1 MPVTEI
7 NHQEDPKVSNTEWNL
22 LSLTTS
28 DDSLESRNQSA
39 DEISVDGVEDVSEKN
54 NEMNGVCPITF
65 SEQEP
70 KSDTVNRDDTSQADF
85 LLTNTSASHRIHF
98 RKAAPRSPISNN
110 YSLDYSQSRHIH
122 KRSNQ
127 LPRLLNKYLRPNAQY
142 TGEQQSGKSRYTIK
156 VNFKTVDLINSVVT
170 GFLQISGLTE
180 HHPEITTCF
189 KGEIIN
195 NPLNKF
201 NWEAPNKRSQNDV
214 RIKSYSFVTEN
225 KLWGSFLKN
234 DLEHWKKLTNS
245 SHLNENQ
252 LKQRLASIQNGVAD
266 NQFVY
271 MRWKEEFLLP
281 DSRVKQINGASFEG
295 FYYIVLNM
303 GGFET
308 PSLTPS
314 SYSSAINPGTIGGLY
329 YHKSSEK
336 FQSLN
341 LRYVEVHG
349 ISNTFEFT

>member
-7 NHQEDPKVSNTEWNL
+7 NRHDDPKVVNTDWNV
-22 LSLTTS
+22 LSHTNS
-28 DDSLESRNQSA
+28 DDGLESRNQSVDDITV
-39 DEISVDGVEDVSEKN
+39 DEVEEREKP
-54 NEMNGVCPITF
+54 NEIPPVCPMTC
-65 SEQEP
+65 SEQEV
-70 KSDTVNRDDTSQADF
+70 KDESDASDF
-85 LLTNTSASHRIHF
+85 VLTAPSASHRIHL
-98 RKAAPRSPISNN
+98 RKAVPRSPLSNN
-110 YSLDYSQSRHIH
+110 YSLDYSQSRHVH
-122 KRSNQ
+122 KRNNQ
-127 LPRLLNKYLRPNAQY
+127 LPRLLNKYLRANARY

-189 KGEIIN
+189 NGEIIN

-201 NWEAPNKRSQNDV
+201 NWECPTKRLQQDV
-214 RIKSYSFVTEN
+214 RIKNYSFVTEN
-225 KLWGSFLKN
+225 KQWGSFLKN

-245 SHLNENQ
+245 SHLNETQ

-308 PSLTPS
+308 PSSPS
-314 SYSSAINPGTIGGLY
+314 TFSSAINPGTIGGLY

-341 LRYVEVHG
+341 LRYVEDHG
-349 ISNTFEFT
+349 VSNTFEFT